1 VAYRRDGRLFSTRY
15 EATAAGSLIRITFS
29 VPVPDFQFEYYL
41 DVLSPP
47 PQRTFAVRVAFPLP
61 VVNLQVSVEQ
71 PLRSS
76 GFALTPAT
84 SRTTAS
90 GGFVY
95 HLYAEQQWP
104 AGKNWSVRGTYRKD
118 DSAPSLAPATASPPA
133 GPSGPPVEGGRSFF
147 WLLAAIVG
155 LLVGIGA
162 SVLVGYLRRQSSQR
176 RRPAGVARRR
186 QGPKARR
193 GDEAGPPRYC
203 AHCGQRAGPRDRFCS
218 NCGRPLPNTS

>member
-1 VAYRRDGRLFSTRY
+1 M
-15 EATAAGSLIRITFS
+15 
-29 VPVPDFQFEYYL
+29 
-41 DVLSPP
+41 
-47 PQRTFAVRVAFPLP
+47 
-61 VVNLQVSVEQ
+61 NLQVSVEQ

-104 AGKNWSVRGTYRKD
+104 AGKGWSVRGAYRKD
-118 DSAPSLAPATASPPA
+118 DSAPSLAPATVSPPA
-133 GPSGPPVEGGRSFF
+133 GPSGLPVEGGGSFF

-155 LLVGIGA
+155 LLVGIGS

-176 RRPAGVARRR
+176 RRPAGVTRRR

-203 AHCGQRAGPRDRFCS
+203 AQRAGPRDWFCS
-218 NCGRPLPNTS
+218 NCGRPLPNPS